1 MLRQSYGM
9 KKGGIYEKNM
19 DFIFRSNAYCTAIA
33 ATATAQAAK
42 AITITVDGVQLK
54 TDQPPAMIQGRV
66 MLPLRAIF
74 EALGASV
81 NWDSKSQTVTGY
93 KEDTT
98 VVLKMKSKV
107 ATINGK
113 SVTLDVPAQIL
124 RGRTMVPVRFVSEAL
139 GQDVDWN
146 SVNQTV
152 TIQSDTPSNPN
163 IPGNISIAPASHV
176 SVRDVNDQ
184 GDGRDMEVSF
194 SRSST
199 ESYVDHYRIM
209 VVKASKSFNL
219 ASALKVSPSNYTVV
233 TTSSSNRTI
242 NLSQNSRDVDGDY
255 IRNDQPYVV
264 RILAVGKGSYSSV
277 LSTSS
282 PKMTL
287 TNLSSVTEV
296 TNVKINDINDF
307 GDGRDVSVS
316 FTRPQNDNNISNY
329 RVFIVKTKD
338 ASNFSLTT
346 ANNLSS
352 SYYTTVS
359 KSGSNGSTLVGTLS
373 SSARDTSGEF
383 IRNNVPYTAV
393 VLSVSNTNSVGN
405 KLSSASS
412 SVTLSQNTMSTP
424 IITQVSDVNDFGDG
438 RDLRVSFNNVSN
450 ESNINAYRIFVV
462 RANNYSNF
470 TLTKANSL
478 SNTYYTQV
486 NKTGYNITQV
496 LSSGARD
503 TDGYPIQNGVSYRVF
518 VMAVAN
524 NSANNVLSSASNTI
538 TLFSSNAGAVSNLNA
553 SDVSDYGNGRDL
565 FVSFNKAVDESIISH
580 YRILVVPTAYYNN
593 FSLTEANN
601 VSSNNY
607 TTVYKSGKSTYEQAL
622 AENTRDV
629 RGNTIKEGTSYRIYV
644 LTVANGIGSNALSA
658 PTSTIT
664 LNKNFNVQAVT
675 NLNVADIADN
685 GDGRDVQVT
694 FTKPSNEANVNH
706 YRILIVPTA
715 YYSSFNLSQANSS
728 NYYITESKGG
738 NIAATRTLD
747 GVRDVRGNFITEGT
761 SYRVYVLTV
770 ANGNTPN
777 TYALS
782 SASPVITLSKSKAV
796 QAVSNI
802 NVSDIG
808 DYGDGRDLQISFSK
822 PSDESNI
829 GNYRILV
836 VPASKANGFDVNAA
850 LKVTDYTDINKGQYS
865 MSLGTGS
872 KDTDGKLITNG
883 QEYRVYILSIG
894 NGNSKAMYNLSFA
907 SSAITLVDHSAPVA
921 VENVKLSVQGDK
933 NKYSDIKISFD
944 VKNGQNVTEYRV
956 FMLPKDAADGFKES
970 NAMNNDNSTRIYQNG
985 LSNVSQ
991 DLSIELDAFGN
1002 PLTSSTEYVA
1012 KVLAVVNGNYILS
1025 NSSINSVQLLAKPDN
1040 INVEPSQDTP
1050 INQ

>member
-1 MLRQSYGM
+1 M
-9 KKGGIYEKNM
+9 KKIWTL
-19 DFIFRSNAYCTAIA
+19 FFA
-33 ATATAQAAK
+33 AMLIVPLLLQPATAQAAK

-81 NWDSKSQTVTGY
+81 NWDSKNQTVTGY

>member
-1 MLRQSYGM
+1 M
-9 KKGGIYEKNM
+9 KKIWTL
-19 DFIFRSNAYCTAIA
+19 FFA
-33 ATATAQAAK
+33 AMLIVPLLLQPATAQAAK

-81 NWDSKSQTVTGY
+81 NWDSKSQTVTGF

-296 TNVKINDINDF
+296 TNVKISDINDF

-352 SYYTTVS
+352 SYYTTVN

-658 PTSTIT
+658 STSTMT

-808 DYGDGRDLQISFSK
+808 DFGDGRDLQISFSK

-970 NAMNNDNSTRIYQNG
+970 NAINNDNSTRIYQNG

-1040 INVEPSQDTP
+1040 INVEPSQDTQ

>member
-1 MLRQSYGM
+1 M
-9 KKGGIYEKNM
+9 
-19 DFIFRSNAYCTAIA
+19 
-33 ATATAQAAK
+33 
-42 AITITVDGVQLK
+42 
-54 TDQPPAMIQGRV
+54 
-66 MLPLRAIF
+66 
-74 EALGASV
+74 
-81 NWDSKSQTVTGY
+81 
-93 KEDTT
+93 
-98 VVLKMKSKV
+98 
-107 ATINGK
+107 
-113 SVTLDVPAQIL
+113 
-124 RGRTMVPVRFVSEAL
+124 
-139 GQDVDWN
+139 
-146 SVNQTV
+146 
-152 TIQSDTPSNPN
+152 
-163 IPGNISIAPASHV
+163 
-176 SVRDVNDQ
+176 
-184 GDGRDMEVSF
+184 
-194 SRSST
+194 
-199 ESYVDHYRIM
+199 
-209 VVKASKSFNL
+209 
-219 ASALKVSPSNYTVV
+219 
-233 TTSSSNRTI
+233 
-242 NLSQNSRDVDGDY
+242 
-255 IRNDQPYVV
+255 V

-282 PKMTL
+282 PKITL

-296 TNVKINDINDF
+296 TSVKISDINDF

-316 FTRPQNDNNISNY
+316 FTRPQNDNNTANY

-338 ASNFSLTT
+338 ASNFNLTT

-352 SYYTTVS
+352 SYYTTVN
-359 KSGSNGSTLVGTLS
+359 KSGSNGSILTGTLS
-373 SSARDTSGEF
+373 SSSRDTSGDF
-383 IRNNVPYTAV
+383 IKNNEPYTAV

-412 SVTLSQNTMSTP
+412 SVTLSQNTMSSP
-424 IITQVSDVNDFGDG
+424 IITQVNDVNDFGDG
-438 RDLRVSFNNVSN
+438 RDLSVSFNKVSD

-503 TDGYPIQNGVSYRVF
+503 TDGYAIQNGVSYRVF

-524 NSANNVLSSASNTI
+524 NSANNTLSSASNTI

-565 FVSFNKAVDESIISH
+565 FVSFNKAVDESNISH
-580 YRILVVPTAYYNN
+580 YRILVVPTANYNN

-601 VSSNNY
+601 VSSSNY
-607 TTVYKSGKSTYEQAL
+607 TTVYKSGNSTYEQAL
-622 AENTRDV
+622 SENTRDV
-629 RGNTIKEGTSYRIYV
+629 RGNTIKESTSYRIYV
-644 LTVANGIGSNALSA
+644 LTVANGIGSNTLSA
-658 PTSTIT
+658 QTSTIT

-675 NLNVADIADN
+675 NLNVADIGDN

-694 FTKPSNEANVNH
+694 FTKPSNESNVNH

-728 NYYITESKGG
+728 NYYITENKGG

-747 GVRDVRGNFITEGT
+747 GTRDVRGNFITEGT
-761 SYRVYVLTV
+761 SYHVYVLTV
-770 ANGNTPN
+770 SNGNSPN

-802 NVSDIG
+802 NVSDVG
-808 DYGDGRDLQISFSK
+808 DNGDGRDLQISFSK

-829 GNYRILV
+829 GSYRILV

-850 LKVTDYTDINKGQYS
+850 MKVTNYTDLSKGQYS
-865 MSLGTGS
+865 MSLGAGS
-872 KDTDGKLITNG
+872 RDTDGRLITNG
-883 QEYRVYILSIG
+883 EEYRVYILSIG
-894 NGNSKAMYNLSFA
+894 DGNSKAMYNLSFP
-907 SSAITLVDHSAPVA
+907 SSSITLVERSAPVT
-921 VENVKLSVQGDK
+921 VENVKLSVQGEQ
-933 NKYSDIKISFD
+933 NKYSDITISFD
-944 VKNGQNVTEYRV
+944 IKNGQNVTEYRV
-956 FMLPKDAADGFKES
+956 FMLPKNAADGFKES
-970 NAMNNDNSTRIYQNG
+970 NAINNNNSTRIYQNG

-1012 KVLAVVNGNYILS
+1012 KVLAVVKGNYILS

-1040 INVEPSQDTP
+1040 TNGEASKDNQINK
-1050 INQ
+1050 

>member
-1 MLRQSYGM
+1 MLQP
-9 KKGGIYEKNM
+9 
-19 DFIFRSNAYCTAIA
+19 
-33 ATATAQAAK
+33 ATAQAAK

-81 NWDSKSQTVTGY
+81 NWDSKNQTVTGY

-352 SYYTTVS
+352 SYYTTVN

-728 NYYITESKGG
+728 NYYITEGKGG